1 MSKPTIAVLMST
13 YNGEDYLAQQIESI
27 QKQSYEDWRLF
38 IRDDGS
44 SDDTVKIIEE
54 YQKKDRR
61 IQLINQEHIK
71 NIGVVRSFFELLENV
86 DADFYM
92 FSDQDD
98 YWLPDK
104 IKVTLEEM
112 LKYNFDLPNCVYT
125 NLQIVDKNL
134 NGEERLLK
142 RNWQSFT
149 NVLFTNNVYGC
160 TMMINNSLKGMVN
173 FKQIDYQRIYMHDWW
188 LALIA
193 AEFGNLRFIEK
204 ATILYRQHG
213 GNQVGATNKSISALL
228 KRAFNHE
235 RDRKA
240 MRRSVNFA
248 VEFLKEY
255 GNKKSLKNEEYIKRY
270 GKLNKN
276 SGFFNNLRLVMSL
289 PPKSI
294 YSLKEVFYAFILVI
308 YHKDYL
314 TNLR

>member
-255 GNKKSLKNEEYIKRY
+255 GNKKPLKDEGYIKRY

-276 SGFFNNLRLVMSL
+276 SSFFNNLRLVMSF

-314 TNLR
+314 TNLQ

>member
-13 YNGEDYLAQQIESI
+13 YNGEDYLGQQIESI

-61 IQLINQEHIK
+61 IQLINQGHIK

-86 DADFYM
+86 DANFYM

-125 NLQIVDKNL
+125 NLKIVDKNL

-160 TMMINNSLKGMVN
+160 TMMINNSLKRMVN
-173 FKQIDYQRIYMHDWW
+173 FKKIDYQRIYMHDWW

-193 AEFGNLRFIEK
+193 AEFGNLRFIDK

-213 GNQVGATNKSISALL
+213 SNQVGATDKSFSALL
-228 KRAFNHE
+228 QRLLNHE
-235 RDRKA
+235 RDKKA
-240 MRRSVNFA
+240 MQRSVNFA
-248 VEFLKEY
+248 IEFLKEY
-255 GNKKSLKNEEYIKRY
+255 GNNKNLIDENYINRY
-270 GKLNKN
+270 GKLDKE
-276 SGFFNNLRLVMSL
+276 SSFFNNLRLVLKL

-294 YSLKEVFYAFILVI
+294 YRLKEIFYSFILVI
-308 YHKDYL
+308 YYRDYL
-314 TNLR
+314 IK

>member
-61 IQLINQEHIK
+61 IRLINQGHIK

-98 YWLPDK
+98 YWLPNK

-112 LKYNFDLPNCVYT
+112 LEYNFDLPNCVYT

-142 RNWQSFT
+142 CNWQSFT

-160 TMMINNSLKGMVN
+160 TMMINNSLKRMVN

-193 AEFGNLRFIEK
+193 AEFGNLRFIDK

-213 GNQVGATNKSISALL
+213 SNQVGATNKSISSLL
-228 KRAFNHE
+228 KRVFNHE

-248 VEFLKEY
+248 IEFLKEY
-255 GNKKSLKNEEYIKRY
+255 GNNKNLIDENYINRY
-270 GKLNKN
+270 GKLDKE
-276 SGFFNNLRLVMSL
+276 SSFFNNLRLVLKL

-294 YSLKEVFYAFILVI
+294 YRLKEIFYSFILVI
-308 YHKDYL
+308 YYRDYL
-314 TNLR
+314 IK

>member
-1 MSKPTIAVLMST
+1 MPKPAIAVLMST

-27 QKQSYEDWRLF
+27 QNQSYKDWRLF

-44 SDDTVKIIEE
+44 NDDTVKIIEE
-54 YQKKDRR
+54 YQRKDRR
-61 IQLINQEHIK
+61 IQLINQGHIK
-71 NIGVVRSFFELLENV
+71 NVGVVRSFFELLENV

-104 IKVTLEEM
+104 IKVTLEAM
-112 LKYNFDLPNCVYT
+112 QKYNFDLPNCIYT
-125 NLQIVDKNL
+125 NLQIVDKEL
-134 NGEERLLK
+134 NGNEILLK
-142 RNWQSFT
+142 RNWQAFT

-160 TMMINNSLKGMVN
+160 TMMINDSLKRMID
-173 FKQIDYQRIYMHDWW
+173 FKQLNYQRIYMHDWW

-193 AEFGNLRFIEK
+193 AEFGNLHFIDQ

-213 GNQVGATNKSISALL
+213 TNQVGATNKSIGALVR
-228 KRAFNHE
+228 RAFNHE

-240 MRRSVNFA
+240 MQRSVNFA
-248 VEFLKEY
+248 IEFLKEY
-255 GNKKSLKNEEYIKRY
+255 GGKNTLKDEEYIKTY
-270 GKLNKN
+270 GRLNKD
-276 SGFFNNLRLVMSL
+276 SSFLNNLRLVMKL

-294 YSLKEVFYAFILVI
+294 YNLKEVFYAFILVI

-314 TNLR
+314 TN